1 MAFDLKILVVEDN
14 EQSAKLIKE
23 IIDELFKVMIVKSGE
38 EALRIIPE
46 FPPDIVLLDRMLPGI
61 SGDEVVK
68 RILADDN
75 LKNVKIVMVSSM
87 ITRDDIKS
95 GFFAGAD
102 YYLPKPFDHDQ
113 LLSLINRIISS
124 RYETK

>member
-1 MAFDLKILVVEDN
+1 MAIDCNILVVEDN

-23 IIDELFKVMIVKSGE
+23 ILRDHFKVRIVGTGE
-38 EALRIIPE
+38 EALEVIPE
-46 FPPDIVLLDRMLPGI
+46 FPPQIILMDRMLPGI
-61 SGDEVVK
+61 SGDEVVRQVLSK
-68 RILADDN
+68 PE
-75 LKNVKIVMVSSM
+75 LKDIKIVMVSSM

-124 RYETK
+124 KYESE